1 MDHTPD
7 REESLSIFTISS
19 NQHPMCSGVEYSL
32 ADPQHYLAPNVTVNR
47 MCRQIQN
54 QPVSSQE
61 HINSKDDSVTSTIS
75 TLGSRRARRQPVV
88 DASNLADRFTTTAFD
103 SNATDH
109 VSSDRSGGER
119 QQLLFRWLVFGMF
132 VVYIAGAVLFF
143 VWRGQTFRPDNW
155 ALFLLVGAILLGRAG
170 PFLRDWIPFVLLVF
184 GYEFLRG
191 VAGEFVTGG
200 ERVGDRSR
208 EALPNVRVENL
219 IDFDV
224 ALMFGHEPVSTLQGW
239 IYTSGSPQWWDY
251 LALIVYSMH
260 FALPCIFAFLL
271 WVTKKERFWQF
282 TLALCLMT
290 YSAFAF
296 FLLYPAAPPW
306 LANSWGVVSGI
317 GWPAGSVTANIDIA
331 PIRALD
337 TVSIWQNASP
347 HPVAAM
353 PSLHAGFP
361 WLVLLFAVKY
371 FGWKG
376 IVAIPYNAAL
386 WFSVVYLANH
396 WVVDILAGMAWATL
410 AFVIV
415 EVVWSRLGRTRGPRS
430 PGPLQPVLMSL
441 KRWLVQPVGAVLG
454 PIWHAPGQVRSWLWR
469 ELTGSSRLR

>member
-1 MDHTPD
+1 MTATGAIAKS
-7 REESLSIFTISS
+7 REFDSPNASAIS
-19 NQHPMCSGVEYSL
+19 
-32 ADPQHYLAPNVTVNR
+32 
-47 MCRQIQN
+47 
-54 QPVSSQE
+54 PVME
-61 HINSKDDSVTSTIS
+61 
-75 TLGSRRARRQPVV
+75 LARRFAAVSF
-88 DASNLADRFTTTAFD
+88 ASPC
-103 SNATDH
+103 
-109 VSSDRSGGER
+109 GGMVPERR
-119 QQLLFRWLVFGMF
+119 QQRLFRWLVFGMF
-132 VVYIAGAVLFF
+132 AVYIAGAVAFF
-143 VWRGQTFRPDNW
+143 VWRGQVFRPDNW
-155 ALFLLVGAILLGRAG
+155 ALFLLVGAILLGRIG

-200 ERVGDRSR
+200 RTVGDRAR
-208 EALPNVRVENL
+208 EELPNVRVESL
-219 IDFDV
+219 VDFDV

-239 IYTSGSPQWWDY
+239 LYTPGDPKWWDY

-271 WVTKKERFWQF
+271 WITRKERFWQF
-282 TLALCLMT
+282 TIAFCLMT

-317 GWPAGSVTANIDIA
+317 GWPAGSVTASIGVA
-331 PIRALD
+331 PIQALD

-361 WLVLLFAVKY
+361 WMVLLFAVKY
-371 FGWKG
+371 FRWKG
-376 IVAIPYNAAL
+376 LLVVPYNLAL

-410 AFVIV
+410 AFVITD
-415 EVVWSRLGRTRGPRS
+415 WAWNRLAGEPGTSDRS
-430 PGPLQPVLMSL
+430 PTRFRV
-441 KRWLVQPVGAVLG
+441 KITAVKGA
-454 PIWHAPGQVRSWLWR
+454 R
-469 ELTGSSRLR
+469 

>member
-1 MDHTPD
+1 MAT
-7 REESLSIFTISS
+7 
-19 NQHPMCSGVEYSL
+19 
-32 ADPQHYLAPNVTVNR
+32 
-47 MCRQIQN
+47 
-54 QPVSSQE
+54 
-61 HINSKDDSVTSTIS
+61 K
-75 TLGSRRARRQPVV
+75 TLTH
-88 DASNLADRFTTTAFD
+88 DASMAASDPHPSAGELAVRFATTTFD
-103 SNATDH
+103 TGGTET
-109 VSSDRSGGER
+109 VGEGGGVRDRQR
-119 QQLLFRWLVFGMF
+119 LLYRWLVFGMF
-132 VVYIAGAVLFF
+132 IVYIVGAILLF
-143 VWRGQTFRPDNW
+143 VWRGQAFRPDNW
-155 ALFLLVGAILLGRAG
+155 ALFLLVGAILLGRVG

-200 ERVGDRSR
+200 ERVGDRPR

-219 IDFDV
+219 VDFDV
-224 ALMFGHEPVSTLQGW
+224 ALMFGHEPVSTLQRW
-239 IYTSGSPQWWDY
+239 IYTPGNPQWWDY
-251 LALIVYSMH
+251 LSLIVYSMH

-271 WVTKKERFWQF
+271 WVTKKQRFWQF

-290 YSAFAF
+290 YSAFVF

-317 GWPAGSVTANIDIA
+317 GWPAGSVTATIDIA
-331 PIRALD
+331 PIRSLD
-337 TVSIWQNASP
+337 TFSIWQNASP

-376 IVAIPYNAAL
+376 LVVVPYNIEL

-410 AFVIV
+410 AFAIV
-415 EVVWSRLGRTRGPRS
+415 DTVWARLNRVNGRRV
-430 PGPLQPVLMSL
+430 PGRLQPAFDAIERSAW
-441 KRWLVQPVGAVLG
+441 RPAGAVLG
-454 PIWHAPGQVRSWLWR
+454 PAWHAPGKARSRLWR
-469 ELTGSSRLR
+469 ELTGSRRWR

>member
-1 MDHTPD
+1 MALAQRFAATSFD
-7 REESLSIFTISS
+7 
-19 NQHPMCSGVEYSL
+19 SGRDSGSL
-32 ADPQHYLAPNVTVNR
+32 AD
-47 MCRQIQN
+47 
-54 QPVSSQE
+54 
-61 HINSKDDSVTSTIS
+61 ST
-75 TLGSRRARRQPVV
+75 GQ
-88 DASNLADRFTTTAFD
+88 
-103 SNATDH
+103 
-109 VSSDRSGGER
+109 ER
-119 QQLLFRWLVFGMF
+119 QRRVFRWLVFGMF
-132 VVYIAGAVLFF
+132 AVYIGGALAFF
-143 VWRGQTFRPDNW
+143 IWRGQSFRPDNW
-155 ALFLLVGAILLGRAG
+155 ALFLLVGAVLLGRVG

-200 ERVGDRSR
+200 GTVGDRAR
-208 EALPNVRVENL
+208 EDLPNVRVESL
-219 IDFDV
+219 VDFDV
-224 ALMFGHEPVSTLQGW
+224 ALMFGREPVSTLQGW
-239 IYTSGSPQWWDY
+239 IYTPGEPRWWDY

-271 WVTKKERFWQF
+271 WVTRKERFWQF
-282 TLALCLMT
+282 TIAFCLMT

-317 GWPAGSVTANIDIA
+317 GWPAGSVTESIGYD
-331 PIRALD
+331 PIRSLD

-371 FGWKG
+371 FRWWGLL
-376 IVAIPYNAAL
+376 ALPYNAAL

-415 EVVWSRLGRTRGPRS
+415 DWGWSRLTESQGSLLP
-430 PGPLQPVLMSL
+430 QPVRAFAGEVNRIM
-441 KRWLVQPVGAVLG
+441 VQPAASIVA
-454 PIWHAPGQVRSWLWR
+454 PIWNAPGRGRAWLR
-469 ELTGSSRLR
+469 GKLTSSRSAR

>member
-1 MDHTPD
+1 M
-7 REESLSIFTISS
+7 
-19 NQHPMCSGVEYSL
+19 
-32 ADPQHYLAPNVTVNR
+32 
-47 MCRQIQN
+47 
-54 QPVSSQE
+54 
-61 HINSKDDSVTSTIS
+61 TSTIS
-75 TLGSRRARRQPVV
+75 TLEQLNLRRQSHPEAERLARRFAVTV
-88 DASNLADRFTTTAFD
+88 FE
-103 SNATDH
+103 SNAVDS
-109 VSSDRSGGER
+109 VDSLRLAGER
-119 QQLLFRWLVFGMF
+119 QQRLFRWLVFGMF
-132 VVYIAGAVLFF
+132 VVYIAGAVLLF
-143 VWRGQTFRPDNW
+143 VWRGQAFRPDNW
-155 ALFLLVGAILLGRAG
+155 ALFLLVGAILIGRAG
-170 PFLRDWIPFVLLVF
+170 PFLRDWIPFVLLIF

-200 ERVGDRSR
+200 ERVGDRQR
-208 EALPNVRVENL
+208 EDLPHVRVENL

-224 ALMFGHEPVSTLQGW
+224 ALMFGHEPVSTLQRW
-239 IYTSGSPQWWDY
+239 LYTPGNPQWWDY
-251 LALIVYSMH
+251 LALVVYSMH

-290 YSAFAF
+290 YSAFVF

-306 LANSWGVVSGI
+306 LANGWGVVSGI
-317 GWPAGSVTANIDIA
+317 GWPAGSVTANIDFA
-331 PIRALD
+331 PIRSLD

-376 IVAIPYNAAL
+376 LVAVPYNVAL

-415 EVVWSRLGRTRGPRS
+415 DVVWSRLNRPHGRRTPS
-430 PGPLQPVLMSL
+430 PLQPALISFQRRVT
-441 KRWLVQPVGAVLG
+441 QPVGAVLSPLWHG
-454 PIWHAPGQVRSWLWR
+454 PGRARSWLWR
-469 ELTGSSRLR
+469 ELTGSRRLR